1 MHIESMELMKS
12 FIDKYLDKNQSRRII
27 DVGSQRV
34 KAQSMTYKNLMS
46 SNWVYEGLDI
56 AEGLNVDIV
65 VKDPYEWKEVKDE
78 TYDVVISGQAL
89 EHAKFPWM
97 VVQEIARVLKKNGL
111 VCIIVPSQGFEHKF
125 PLDCFRY
132 LPDGG
137 KALFEYAGLEV
148 IECYR
153 NNSLPWRDL
162 IIIGKKI

>member
-1 MHIESMELMKS
+1 MHVESMQMMKE
-12 FIDKYLDKNQSRRII
+12 FLDKYPDKNKPLHVL
-27 DVGSQRV
+27 DVGSQMV
-34 KAQSMTYKNLMS
+34 KVQSLTYKNLMYCF
-46 SNWVYEGLDI
+46 WDYKGLDI
-56 AEGLNVDIV
+56 IEGTNVDIV
-65 VKDPYEWKEVKDE
+65 VKDPYKWKEVKDE

-97 VVQEIARVLKKNGL
+97 VVQEIARVVKKDGL

-125 PLDCFRY
+125 PLDCYRY

-148 IECYR
+148 LECYR

-162 IIIGKKI
+162 IVIGRKV

>member
-1 MHIESMELMKS
+1 
-12 FIDKYLDKNQSRRII
+12 
-27 DVGSQRV
+27 
-34 KAQSMTYKNLMS
+34 
-46 SNWVYEGLDI
+46 
-56 AEGLNVDIV
+56 
-65 VKDPYEWKEVKDE
+65 
-78 TYDVVISGQAL
+78 
-89 EHAKFPWM
+89 M
-97 VVQEIARVLKKNGL
+97 VVQEIARVVKKDGL

-162 IIIGKKI
+162 IIIGKKV